1 MKESVADLIVLCHI
15 IDSFEEF
22 NEDFYELMKLNER
35 IPVVSRLWNI
45 VDLKQSKDMIWDSND
60 NKKMKDF
67 YRKHRLEID
76 VINRY
81 SSLMYFFNSHYD
93 VKGNILKG
101 HNCGNNFYF
110 FYQYFLSNKEKTSQI
125 LELLMKM
132 KMLGINTLKFNPSA
146 DFNNQEYEAYTDFSA
161 NACFEYLEN
170 IEVISNYD
178 EDKVRYRNLG
188 SNYKITMEPCLRRN
202 VSFNVITV
210 NNLLFGAD
218 RLPDELSERVVF
230 AEINRFLVAEA
241 EKWNDVHKV
250 LDLSARFS
258 IATDNLLGWFDEA
271 SNVIDNLKDAK
282 NKEELISILLKIKEN
297 LESLQCASLQFDDTI
312 CENNV
317 LITRARLEEAKVKKL
332 KR

>member
-1 MKESVADLIVLCHI
+1 MKESVADLIILCHI
-15 IDSFEEF
+15 INNFEEF
-22 NEDFYELMKLNER
+22 NNDFCELMKLNDR
-35 IPVVSRLWNI
+35 IPVVTRLWNI
-45 VDLKQSKDMIWDSND
+45 VDLKQNKDMFWDSNY

-67 YRKHRLEID
+67 YRKHSFEIEL
-76 VINRY
+76 INRY
-81 SSLMYFFNSHYD
+81 SSLIYFFNSHYD

-101 HNCGNNFYF
+101 QNCGNNFYF

-132 KMLGINTLKFNPSA
+132 KMLGINTLKFNPGA
-146 DFNNQEYEAYTDFSA
+146 DFNNQDYEAYTDFSA

-178 EDKVRYRNLG
+178 EDKVRYRSLG

-218 RLPDELSERVVF
+218 RLPDELSEKVVF
-230 AEINRFLVAEA
+230 AEINEFLAEEG
-241 EKWNDVHKV
+241 EKWNDVHKA

-258 IATDNLLGWFDEA
+258 IAIDNFLGWFDGA

-282 NKEELISILLKIKEN
+282 NKEELISILLKIKGDLEN
-297 LESLQCASLQFDDTI
+297 LQCASLQFDDII

-317 LITRARLEEAKVKKL
+317 LITKDRLEEAKEKKL
-332 KR
+332 R